1 MFEIQIGD
9 KVIKCFFGMHVFE
22 ELAKYATEG
31 GDMGQFGFLSILIQS
46 AHENYCKSERPA
58 LPFQTNYGD
67 VRRHVEMMATD
78 EAFAQRLVEV
88 MAIYNESTPKKLIDK
103 VNEQA
108 EPVKKK
114 KVVPIGKK

>member
-9 KVIKCFFGMHVFE
+9 KVIRCFFGMHVFE

-58 LPFQTNYGD
+58 LPVQTNYGD
-67 VRRHVEMMATD
+67 VRRHIEAMAMD
-78 EAFAQRLVEV
+78 DVFAQKLVDV
-88 MAIYNESTPKKLIDK
+88 MNIYNDSTPKKLIDK

-114 KVVPIGKK
+114 VVKPIGKK

>member
-1 MFEIQIGD
+1 
-9 KVIKCFFGMHVFE
+9 MHVFE

-58 LPFQTNYGD
+58 LVFQTNYGE
-67 VRRHVEMMATD
+67 VRRHVEAMATNED
-78 EAFAQRLVEV
+78 FAKRLVEV
-88 MAIYNESTPKKLIDK
+88 MAIYNDSTPKKLIDK

-114 KVVPIGKK
+114 VAKPIGKK